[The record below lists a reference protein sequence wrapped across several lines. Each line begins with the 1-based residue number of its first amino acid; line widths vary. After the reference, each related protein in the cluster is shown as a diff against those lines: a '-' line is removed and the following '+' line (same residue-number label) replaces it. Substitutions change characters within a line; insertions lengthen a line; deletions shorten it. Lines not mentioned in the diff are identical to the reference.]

1 VRLTP
6 RYRSYLETIPK
17 CRRWRGTGNLWA
29 GLKWQEWSSALW
41 RTRTAARPKIGS
53 MHEGS
58 ARAGTTAIGPPPSPI
73 KMTLG
78 LAAHAGLGGQA
89 GPFAMFAHPP
99 SGSAVQRLLSTASFL
114 LPASQ
119 KSKRNGTERESGG
132 VVWCETETV

>member
-1 VRLTP
+1 
-6 RYRSYLETIPK
+6 
-17 CRRWRGTGNLWA
+17 
-29 GLKWQEWSSALW
+29 
-41 RTRTAARPKIGS
+41 
-53 MHEGS
+53 
-58 ARAGTTAIGPPPSPI
+58 
-73 KMTLG
+73 MTLG